1 MGSVVVDRKGTIV
14 EAGSLQDSVLE
25 GLYGHVP
32 GRILVRLLASPAVS
46 EMAGAFLD
54 SRLSRA
60 LIPWFIRSH
69 SIDMADYERREYGS
83 YNDFFTRRLA
93 PGARRLDSCPSALV
107 SPCDGRLTVYPVDN
121 QCEFTIKHTRYTVQ
135 SLLRDYRLA
144 AGYAGGYVWVFRL
157 CVEDYH
163 RYIYVDNGRASEPV
177 RISGVLHTVNP
188 VANDHFPIY
197 KENTREYCVIR
208 SEHFGRLLQM
218 EVGAMLVG
226 EIRNHE
232 RGRQVR
238 RGWEKGRFAFGGST
252 VILMTE
258 KGMALPDGDILENS
272 RFGLETR
279 VRLGERVGGRPRG

>member
-14 EAGSLQDSVLE
+14 ETGSLQDSVLE

-46 EMAGAFLD
+46 GLAGAFLD

-93 PGARRLDSCPSALV
+93 PGARRLDSCRWALV

-135 SLLRDYRLA
+135 NLLRDYRLA
-144 AGYAGGYVWVFRL
+144 ASYAGGYVWVFRL

-163 RYIYVDNGRASEPV
+163 RYIYVDNGRVSEPV
-177 RISGVLHTVNP
+177 RIPGVLHTVNP

-197 KENTREYCVIR
+197 KENTREYCIIR

-258 KGMALPDGDILENS
+258 KGAALPDGDILENS
-272 RFGLETR
+272 RFGLETK